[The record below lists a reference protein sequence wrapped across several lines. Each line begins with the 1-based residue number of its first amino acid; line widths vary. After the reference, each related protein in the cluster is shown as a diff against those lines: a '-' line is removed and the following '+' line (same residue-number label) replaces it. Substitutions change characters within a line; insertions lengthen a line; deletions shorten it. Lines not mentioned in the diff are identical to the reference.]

1 MTQDAPF
8 KRLFTCGT
16 HVAGHGRPVARDG
29 VPISVSTRRDISR
42 GIIVMMPSR
51 QGEVYTVLDELTFM
65 VLESR
70 EDEITALP

>member
-8 KRLFTCGT
+8 KRLYTCGT
-16 HVAGHGRPVARDG
+16 HVAGHGRPVGRDG
-29 VPISVSTRRDISR
+29 ASNPFSARRDISQ

-51 QGEVYTVLDELTFM
+51 QGDVYTILDEQTFV